1 MKLFGISLGLLLF
14 SVSAPNYAFNV
25 DKLDGIWDCYSTKA
39 LENSEVRFEEIGGLV
54 IDAKRKTYRFKGNI
68 NALVFGI
75 VPVISSIYYE
85 GGKLIPAE
93 ADLIVQEWDV
103 YEIGTMAS
111 KSKRDASKNSAELPE
126 WRIVSFTDNFFVGDS
141 DDTNFTCH
149 RIIN

>member
-25 DKLDGIWDCYSTKA
+25 DKLDGVWDCYSTKA
-39 LENSEVRFEEIGGLV
+39 LDNSEVRFEEIGGLI
-54 IDAKRKTYRFKGNI
+54 IDAKRKNYRFKGNI

-85 GGKLIPAE
+85 GGKLKPAE
-93 ADLIVQEWDV
+93 ADSIVQEWDV

-111 KSKRDASKNSAELPE
+111 KSKRDTSKNAAELPE

-141 DDTNFTCH
+141 NDTNFTCR